1 MPSGDAFLVYPGEGG
16 DCWES
21 LRLNAMREAMEDL
34 RMLSL
39 CESVRGRDFT
49 EALLRETAGEPVT
62 FRTLP
67 REDFYGIL
75 REKIAAAI
83 EE

>member
-1 MPSGDAFLVYPGEGG
+1 
-16 DCWES
+16 
-21 LRLNAMREAMEDL
+21 MEDL